1 MVTAWPFIFLFSP
14 NVGKYK
20 PEKFPHLDT
29 FNAVGILHFC
39 CMAGRGGA
47 APTKRDLNT
56 LLPLRENINTPQL
69 SSVIKQKCSGHS
81 LSQLFCN
88 LLRLPYWRGRDYH
101 PLGCLSQGTTKTIAN
116 LLGSI
121 FSQLNILVDKTSCK
135 VDQGNA
141 ISRKLTVQYQR
152 AMLTNQLIRK
162 NVYSVNIYLNST
174 TEILDTP
181 QRGWDLTE
189 VGFLHVNR
197 VFSGSLT

>member
-47 APTKRDLNT
+47 APTKRDLDT
-56 LLPLRENINTPQL
+56 LFQL
-69 SSVIKQKCSGHS
+69 SSLIKQKCSGHS
-81 LSQLFCN
+81 LSQLFWN